1 MKNIE
6 NLNNVFYSLYGE
18 LSENEEFLTR
28 KQSEVM
34 SSFLLKQY
42 IIEYQKLALAKEIE
56 DKEEIFILKKKFK
69 RYIPR
74 RILFFHNKL
83 GKLIAKQ
90 IKKEAN
96 EYYANLRNSN
106 GQSKPNCIMA

>member
-6 NLNNVFYSLYGE
+6 ELNQVFYSLYGE

-56 DKEEIFILKKKFK
+56 DKDEIFVLKNKSKH
-69 RYIPR
+69 YIPK
-74 RILFFHNKL
+74 RIIFFYNKL
-83 GKLIAKQ
+83 AKLIVKE

-96 EYYANLRNSN
+96 EYYAKLRNNN
-106 GQSKPNCIMA
+106 GQSKPK